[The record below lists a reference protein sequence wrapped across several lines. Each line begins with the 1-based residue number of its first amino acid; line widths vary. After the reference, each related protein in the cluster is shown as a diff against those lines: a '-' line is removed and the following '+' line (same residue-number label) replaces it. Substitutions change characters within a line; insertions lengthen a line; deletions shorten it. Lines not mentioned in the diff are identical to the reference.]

1 MKFMTLMTTILFIHL
16 FILLVQENHY
26 LMYLQSR
33 EIQNMEARRTFV
45 DTISDRVTID
55 VEQFITDPI
64 STLVENGSS

>member
-45 DTISDRVTID
+45 DTISDRVTIA

>member
-45 DTISDRVTID
+45 DTISDRVTIY

>member
-45 DTISDRVTID
+45 DTISDRVTIA
-55 VEQFITDPI
+55 VKQFITDPI

>member
-1 MKFMTLMTTILFIHL
+1 MKFMMLMTTILFIHL